1 MKFTLSLIIALSSFS
16 SFASTFNCVGT
27 EPFWGAEITDKVIRY
42 SDPVNEKISLKI
54 LSKKNALGFAEDAA
68 FVVKTKYA
76 SASVSLGECSDGMSD
91 EVYSHTIVLEMNG
104 DVLAGCCNKA
114 E

>member
-1 MKFTLSLIIALSSFS
+1 MKLTLSLFIALTSFS
-16 SFASTFNCVGT
+16 TSAATLNCVGT
-27 EPFWGAEITDKVIRY
+27 EPFWGAQITDKMLRY
-42 SDPVNEKISLKI
+42 SDPVNEKMSLKI
-54 LSKKNALGFAEDAA
+54 LSKKMAVGYGEDGA

-76 SASVSLGECSDGMSD
+76 NASVALGECSDGMSD

-104 DVLAGCCNKA
+104 NVLAGCCSKA

>member
-1 MKFTLSLIIALSSFS
+1 MKLTLATLIAFTSLS
-16 SFASTFNCVGT
+16 SFASTLKCVGT
-27 EPFWGAEITDKVIRY
+27 EPFWGAEITDKVVRY
-42 SDPVNEKISLKI
+42 SDPVNENMSLKI
-54 LSKKNALGFAEDAA
+54 LSKKNAIGFAEGAA

-76 SASVSLGECSDGMSD
+76 SAAVTMGECSDGMSD

-104 DVLAGCCNKA
+104 NVLAGCCNKA